1 MLASSLSQAGTP
13 ISVSPGNM
21 AASGLTLD
29 QLQALQAARGSP
41 AFPTTGPSGNGVG
54 ARTQLSDVQTRLFLQ
69 RAQHQQQQQQQMPI
83 SNGNNMNLSR
93 DAMAALAHAAQVA
106 VVQQNLQN
114 QASMKQQQQQQ
125 QFQQGGIG
133 PGSSNLQVH
142 QQLQAALQAQLQQ
155 QQQAARQQQGQ
166 PQQQQHPLNSPAA
179 MFLMQ
184 NQLQQQQQQYS
195 MQSNNPTAAAAAAAL
210 QGRTL
215 PNGANNLLQL
225 QQAAADIQA
234 GRPPINW
241 SKHVLQ
247 NPQTTL
253 QQQQQA
259 QQAQQMAAAQSNP
272 GLLAAALQR
281 HAAANIQSQMQA
293 AQAAQVRSNAAAAA
307 NNKSTPAAQ
316 LQVLRQLHAH
326 YAQAGNGVDP
336 SVINRAAAMAA
347 QAAQQQQQAQLQAQ
361 QLAQQQAQQQQAA
374 QKQSSAQ
381 LQALRQAL
389 SRNAAGRA
397 ALNAANDH
405 LRGNAPRGGTVN
417 MQQLNMQATAQMIM
431 QQQRTAQQQALANAS
446 MVQNISNLQH
456 GRSAADR
463 AATTQQMFQNAAM
476 FPGGQQQRGPGLPQ
490 PPHMQ
495 QQGGT
500 ALHQQP
506 QLGLDQFDVTQAQL
520 LINSLQQAKAAGLE
534 PRPPSSNGAPYQN
547 GSQHSSNPGSPPGGP
562 SGNGPLANGSLAS
575 KEQRRLALAC
585 VALQLARGGMTV
597 QQAID
602 NGIMGGMSGTD
613 VNFIIECYNAENARM
628 KGDSNG
634 SGGGH
639 MNGMTPQPNGGPPG
653 FSNGNGLAFQQT
665 HSASGSDMLSRLQAQ
680 SQASS
685 QFGSPPNSD
694 ASASVFEPQGHSP
707 KEGSYSSSN
716 SPPPGSHP
724 FLHQGASSYLT
735 QRSLTEA
742 AAAQPL
748 PRGNTGTSL
757 DSSTTSSAGDR
768 PASGD
773 QMAEPSAQN
782 LLAGGPGGAD
792 NPPPGRFD
800 AFVYDFFGGEIP
812 AGMDGEL
819 EALQSLSAGQ
829 LGGELGGA
837 LEDGEGSEGARA
849 DDALEEEMLSLIGS
863 DSGEHDDLGNMHHTP
878 MQQQF
883 FQQSKQATQYGGQA
897 LPQYSRMP
905 QQGMANGG
913 QQMMM
918 NSGQQQQQF
927 ASHQASNAAAAA
939 ANAAAV
945 MNAVQQGGRSSAG
958 EVLSRMDAEQLAQFA
973 LSPEAAWLQAAA
985 IANKALWEGGEDEEP
1000 LSNDDLNLRLANLD
1014 LGSGFF

>member
-1 MLASSLSQAGTP
+1 
-13 ISVSPGNM
+13 M

-41 AFPTTGPSGNGVG
+41 AFPSTGPSGNGVG

-69 RAQHQQQQQQQMPI
+69 RAQQQQQQQQQMPLN
-83 SNGNNMNLSR
+83 NGNNMNLSR
-93 DAMAALAHAAQVA
+93 DAMAALQHAAQVA

-114 QASMKQQQQQQ
+114 QASMKQQQQ
-125 QFQQGGIG
+125 FHQGGVG
-133 PGSSNLQVH
+133 QGASNLQVH

-155 QQQAARQQQGQ
+155 QQQAARLQQQGQ

-184 NQLQQQQQQYS
+184 NQLQQQQQQQYS
-195 MQSNNPTAAAAAAAL
+195 MQSSNPTAAAAAAAQ
-210 QGRTL
+210 QGRAL
-215 PNGANNLLQL
+215 PNGGNNLLQL

-247 NPQTTL
+247 NPPTTL
-253 QQQQQA
+253 QQQQA

-293 AQAAQVRSNAAAAA
+293 AQAAQVRGNAMTAAAT
-307 NNKSTPAAQ
+307 NNNSTPAAQ
-316 LQVLRQLHAH
+316 LQMLRQLHAR
-326 YAQAGNGVDP
+326 YAQAQAGSGVDP
-336 SVINRAAAMAA
+336 GVLNRAAAMAA
-347 QAAQQQQQAQLQAQ
+347 QAAQQQQAQLQAQ
-361 QLAQQQAQQQQAA
+361 QLAQQQAQQQASA
-374 QKQSSAQ
+374 QKHSSAQ

-405 LRGNAPRGGTVN
+405 LRGNAPRGGAVN

-431 QQQRTAQQQALANAS
+431 QQQRTAQQQAQANAS
-446 MVQNISNLQH
+446 MVQNLANLQH

-463 AATTQQMFQNAAM
+463 AATNQQMLHTAAM
-476 FPGGQQQRGPGLPQ
+476 QGGQQRGPGLPQ

-495 QQGGT
+495 QVPGG
-500 ALHQQP
+500 AQHQQP
-506 QLGLDQFDVTQAQL
+506 QLGLDQFDVTQAQM
-520 LINSLQQAKAAGLE
+520 LINSLQQAKSSGLE
-534 PRPPSSNGAPYQN
+534 PRPASANGTPYLN

-628 KGDSNG
+628 KGDPNSHSNG
-634 SGGGH
+634 
-639 MNGMTPQPNGGPPG
+639 GMAPQSNSAAPG
-653 FSNGNGLAFQQT
+653 FSNPNGQHGLAFQQT
-665 HSASGSDMLSRLQAQ
+665 NSLSGSDISRLQTR

-707 KEGSYSSSN
+707 KDGSYSSSN

-748 PRGNTGTSL
+748 PRGNTGSSL
-757 DSSTTSSAGDR
+757 DSSTTSGAGDR
-768 PASGD
+768 PTSGD
-773 QMAEPSAQN
+773 PATALQAQSALAEE
-782 LLAGGPGGAD
+782 GAD
-792 NPPPGRFD
+792 GAPPPGRFD

-837 LEDGEGSEGARA
+837 LEDEEGSEGARA

-863 DSGEHDDLGNMHHTP
+863 DSGEHDDLGSMHNMPT
-878 MQQQF
+878 QQQHQF
-883 FQQSKQATQYGGQA
+883 FQQSKQAMQYGGGGVQ
-897 LPQYSRMP
+897 QYGRMP
-905 QQGMANGG
+905 QQNNMSNAGQQGMMNGG
-913 QQMMM
+913 QQGMM
-918 NSGQQQQQF
+918 NGGQQLQQQRF
-927 ASHQASNAAAAA
+927 PSQQASDAAV

-973 LSPEAAWLQAAA
+973 LSPEVAWLQAAA
-985 IANKALWEGGEDEEP
+985 IANKAMWEGGEDEEP
-1000 LSNDDLNLRLANLD
+1000 LSNDDLDLRLANLD